1 MPHLCLYY
9 DTTYLFIVKLALII
23 EKNARTTEEPA
34 SKKSGHT
41 WSRPQNPGTCQIC
54 PSLGSWKFELSLYSK
69 SNRPQRTAVVVVAP
83 AVDTHHLAPKF
94 GAWVQALSLPSA
106 ALIADH
112 QPLGLPVDVRSGEA
126 GQLLSRGLPASL
138 REISK
143 EGRAFRVRA
152 LMKASRWPSR
162 SAVKAVCKKNAK
174 PMCIGGCTAAA
185 IFRRAGMSAAFWSK
199 LDETAHQPGNGKLN
213 SQGHGKQESH
223 SRGKQKSHLLGNRD
237 SQSGATPVRLEKTL
251 QETG

>member
-1 MPHLCLYY
+1 
-9 DTTYLFIVKLALII
+9 
-23 EKNARTTEEPA
+23 
-34 SKKSGHT
+34 
-41 WSRPQNPGTCQIC
+41 
-54 PSLGSWKFELSLYSK
+54 
-69 SNRPQRTAVVVVAP
+69 
-83 AVDTHHLAPKF
+83 
-94 GAWVQALSLPSA
+94 
-106 ALIADH
+106 
-112 QPLGLPVDVRSGEA
+112 
-126 GQLLSRGLPASL
+126 
-138 REISK
+138 
-143 EGRAFRVRA
+143 
-152 LMKASRWPSR
+152 MKASRWPSR